1 VAGPA
6 ARCAATVLTVD
17 VQLVAVDEQV
27 LAALVQAAT
36 RGAAPDEVTPPPL
49 GDGWTPAR
57 TAWLRA
63 YHRDRRAGLA
73 GPLGEATWAVLVGG
87 SPVGG
92 ARLRWT
98 SEEGTADTGLWL
110 GRSVRGAGTGRA
122 ALAVVLALAS
132 AAGVRSVAADTAAVN
147 LGALAVL
154 RHLGFTLGD
163 PVDGRV
169 RAVVATAAPRPRD

>member
-1 VAGPA
+1 VGGPA
-6 ARCAATVLTVD
+6 ARCGATVLPVD

-27 LAALVQAAT
+27 LAALVEAAT
-36 RGAAPDEVTPPPL
+36 RGAMPDEVTPPL
-49 GDGWTPAR
+49 GDGWTPER
-57 TAWLRA
+57 TLWLRA

-87 SPVGG
+87 APVGG

-98 SEEGTADTGLWL
+98 GEEGTADTGLWL
-110 GRSVRGAGTGRA
+110 IRSARGAGVGRT
-122 ALAVVLALAS
+122 ALAVVLALAP
-132 AAGVRSVAADTAAVN
+132 AAGVRSVAADTAAGN

-169 RAVVATAAPRPRD
+169 RAIVATAAAETRD